1 MYFADP
7 ASQISRK
14 TRPTTRPQHTNP
26 SFKGSVST
34 KVKSTPAAVH
44 GVVRV
49 NEGSKITLLCSITV
63 SLGST
68 CDVKWYHKN
77 KWLVMSSGYK
87 TVPRMRST
95 YLVSI
100 NGKLEENSLDMFQ
113 SSFSG
118 KGNKRNS
125 SLILNQGQSFASFF
139 FLYIYIFI
147 FFTSNL
153 TVDEGRSLAFVLA
166 AMIKYTLV
174 FEIQCVT

>member
-1 MYFADP
+1 ME
-7 ASQISRK
+7 
-14 TRPTTRPQHTNP
+14 
-26 SFKGSVST
+26 
-34 KVKSTPAAVH
+34 VKSSPAAVH

-49 NEGSKITLLCSITV
+49 NEGSKITLLCSVAI
-63 SLGST
+63 SPGIT

-100 NGKLEENSLDMFQ
+100 NENLEENSLDMFQ
-113 SSFSG
+113 SSFAR
-118 KGNKRNS
+118 KGSNRNS
-125 SLILNQGQSFASFF
+125 SLILNKGKFFASY
-139 FLYIYIFI
+139 L
-147 FFTSNL
+147 FTSNL
-153 TVDEGRSLAFVLA
+153 TVDEGQSLAFVLA

>member
-7 ASQISRK
+7 ASQINRT
-14 TRPTTRPQHTNP
+14 TRPRTRPRTRPQHTNP
-26 SFKGSVST
+26 SSKGSVSVE
-34 KVKSTPAAVH
+34 VKSSPAAVH

-49 NEGSKITLLCSITV
+49 NEGSKITLLCSVAI
-63 SLGST
+63 SPGIT

-100 NGKLEENSLDMFQ
+100 NENLEENSLSREFQ
-113 SSFSG
+113 SSFAR
-118 KGNKRNS
+118 KGSNRNS
-125 SLILNQGQSFASFF
+125 SLILNKGQSFASY
-139 FLYIYIFI
+139 L
-147 FFTSNL
+147 FTSNL
-153 TVDEGRSLAFVLA
+153 TVDEGQSLAFVLA